1 MNLVK
6 LSFLASALALV
17 ACGSHAD
24 DAADTSS
31 SALVN
36 YGPNGQGDEIWH
48 KVRDCGSAVV
58 DHNDGPCNS
67 DKCTRS
73 GAELDY
79 QVVIRDP
86 NIIKYFND
94 KGVWQSQFGAKE
106 LIAQGFRWPGSTP
119 DNLRFRKIIDCD
131 APYNDCRWVDVF
143 DDWGGVKVQF
153 MHETTYCTNL
163 DPNEGCKG
171 EWKSGTIEEANWW
184 FGSCSKLP

>member
-1 MNLVK
+1 MKLVN
-6 LSFLASALALV
+6 SFFLAGAALALF
-17 ACGSHAD
+17 ACGSHPD
-24 DAADTSS
+24 DSADTSS

-48 KVRDCGSAVV
+48 KVRDCGGAVV

-86 NIIKYFND
+86 NAIKYLND

-131 APYNDCRWVDVF
+131 APYNDCRWVDVL

-153 MHETTYCTNL
+153 MHETTY
-163 DPNEGCKG
+163 
-171 EWKSGTIEEANWW
+171 
-184 FGSCSKLP
+184 